1 MLMKIYYTL
10 KHLKKKSL
18 PTKCQ
23 FHFGKFNWRMFVSCA
38 KLWFVLEKYLSKGV
52 HTVPSKQSRTNRQ
65 TFLFKY
71 SCQLMEY
78 QCSYFSGLDREYG
91 CTDRGG
97 SACGHRSTE
106 ERQSVLLLTVIVTI
120 FLTVLYWCVRFI
132 RQVTIT
138 LEGRNLSIKLVVSVY
153 TWIVLLSLWWIQL
166 FSFFR
171 QVNIV
176 CDSDTQER
184 A

>member
-1 MLMKIYYTL
+1 MKRYYTL

-23 FHFGKFNWRMFVSCA
+23 FHFGTFSWRMFVSCA
-38 KLWFVLEKYLSKGV
+38 KLWFVLEKHLSKGV
-52 HTVPSKQSRTNRQ
+52 HTVPNKQSRTNRQ

-78 QCSYFSGLDREYG
+78 QCSYFSGLDREYA

-97 SACGHRSTE
+97 SACGHRSSE

-138 LEGRNLSIKLVVSVY
+138 LEGRNCQLSY
-153 TWIVLLSLWWIQL
+153 
-166 FSFFR
+166 
-171 QVNIV
+171 
-176 CDSDTQER
+176 
-184 A
+184 